1 MPVELR
7 FSVKVTLPHPTI
19 RGRPARSRGTTCKCS
34 IFSFIYIFVSGLISP
49 ELGLPTHLRAVKQQC
64 DKSCARFHIY
74 IPQTYPGINHLNSIF
89 PAAAVSL
96 CDGCET
102 ADRAACRMQESAERQ
117 QEREALSQPQWTHRL
132 CVQSRELLKGCF
144 TAGVLQV
151 CSIFIKVSLSAF
163 VDEFTT
169 HTDAE
174 RRPASLLSDA
184 FEGSLLC
191 SLQPAIQVLHPPC
204 HVCVSFVFMC
214 VCRLAEMESQNCSFF
229 TDSLSP
235 DESLWVCR
243 HLHPPSI
250 PSWRWQRI
258 FPSASV
264 CLCSRSGLCMCL
276 CVRATAGKEY
286 HIFWTVPSECK
297 LHQSKNA
304 SWRRKKHSFFFGG
317 GGYFTKPEAKN
328 RHFIL
333 KGEE

>member
-19 RGRPARSRGTTCKCS
+19 RGRPARSRGTACKCS
-34 IFSFIYIFVSGLISP
+34 IFSFIYIFGSGLISP

-191 SLQPAIQVLHPPC
+191 SLQPAIQAPKRFIHPAMCVSLLCSCACVDWPKWRARTAPSSPTAC
-204 HVCVSFVFMC
+204 PQTRACEYADTSTLRRYHRGGDSVSFPQRVFVYVHVQASACVCVCAQLRVKSTI
-214 VCRLAEMESQNCSFF
+214 FF
-229 TDSLSP
+229 GQSL
-235 DESLWVCR
+235 
-243 HLHPPSI
+243 
-250 PSWRWQRI
+250 Q
-258 FPSASV
+258 SASRTSQ
-264 CLCSRSGLCMCL
+264 CIM
-276 CVRATAGKEY
+276 KE
-286 HIFWTVPSECK
+286 
-297 LHQSKNA
+297 
-304 SWRRKKHSFFFGG
+304 KK
-317 GGYFTKPEAKN
+317 T
-328 RHFIL
+328 
-333 KGEE
+333 